1 VPVLTM
7 AGTRPASRSA
17 ASILTTVGLS
27 DWIAASPDEYL
38 QKAVQAK
45 DLTALRSTLRERMRA
60 SPLMDEARFTRDL
73 EEAYRR
79 MWQEA

>member
-1 VPVLTM
+1 
-7 AGTRPASRSA
+7 
-17 ASILTTVGLS
+17 
-27 DWIAASPDEYL
+27 
-38 QKAVQAK
+38 
-45 DLTALRSTLRERMRA
+45 MRA